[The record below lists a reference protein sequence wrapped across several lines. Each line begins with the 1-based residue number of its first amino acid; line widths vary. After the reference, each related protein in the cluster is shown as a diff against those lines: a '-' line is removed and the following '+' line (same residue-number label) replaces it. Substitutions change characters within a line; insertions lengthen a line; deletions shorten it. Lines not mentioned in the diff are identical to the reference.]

1 MLGETDN
8 VHQLLDKEKKNLQA
22 FRNQCEHLEKK
33 LYETEQKLKFTEE
46 NTVPKETLERE
57 RKMHTANIAEKERLL
72 VKAQTALLV
81 KEKLL
86 SEDVKKLKT
95 KVMSSSKLR

>member
-1 MLGETDN
+1 
-8 VHQLLDKEKKNLQA
+8 
-22 FRNQCEHLEKK
+22 
-33 LYETEQKLKFTEE
+33 
-46 NTVPKETLERE
+46 
-57 RKMHTANIAEKERLL
+57 MHTANIAEKERLL